1 MFLLKTFITKDFL
14 LESET
19 AKTLYHSF
27 AEGLPIADYHCHINP
42 REIAE
47 NRSFSDISEV
57 WLGGDHYKWRFM
69 RAMGVSEEYI
79 TGNKSP
85 KEKFNKWAEVLPY
98 AVGNPL
104 YHWSHLELL
113 RYFDIDDCLSPET
126 ADVIW
131 QETKSKLTSGKMN
144 VRDIIR
150 KSNVKVICTT
160 DDPADD
166 LLWHKKIAAEG
177 ECDFKVYPAFRPDKA
192 LNIEKNDFAGYIKKL
207 GETAGAEIVNLQAL
221 LDVLTKRLDFFAE
234 NGSRVSDHAFD
245 YVMYRETEFSEIAE
259 IFTKVLSGAKPTNIE
274 TEKYKTFIMLYLAK
288 EYKNR
293 GFIMQL
299 HYGCR
304 RDNNPGMFEK
314 LGPDTGFDCIASYAP
329 TSELAAFL
337 GAAEAA
343 DSLPKTIIYSLN
355 PTDNAAIDTIIGCFS
370 GGRGK
375 IQHGSAWWFN
385 DHIDGM
391 KAQMTSLANI
401 GSLAAFVGMLTD
413 SRSFLS
419 YPRHEYFRRILCNLL
434 GEYVEKGT
442 YPPDMDTLGKIVTD
456 ISFNN
461 TMRYFGF
468 ADGS

>member
-1 MFLLKTFITKDFL
+1 MKTFITKDFL
-14 LESET
+14 LENET

-27 AEGLPIADYHCHINP
+27 AEKLPIADYHCHINP
-42 REIAE
+42 QEIAE

-79 TGNKSP
+79 TGNRTP
-85 KEKFNKWAEVLPY
+85 KEKFLKWAEVLPY

-113 RYFDIDDCLSPET
+113 RYFNIDKCLSPET
-126 ADVIW
+126 ADEIW
-131 QETKSKLTSGKMN
+131 EETKAKLTSGKMT
-144 VRDIIR
+144 VRDII
-150 KSNVKVICTT
+150 KMSNVKIICTT
-160 DDPADD
+160 DDPTDD
-166 LLWHKKIAAEG
+166 LFWHKKIAAEKDI
-177 ECDFKVYPAFRPDKA
+177 DFKLYPAFRPDKA
-192 LNIEKNDFAGYIKKL
+192 LNIEKKDYNAYIKKL
-207 GETAGAEIVNLQAL
+207 GETVGSEITGLQAL
-221 LDVLTKRLDFFAE
+221 LDALSARLDFFAE
-234 NGSRVSDHAFD
+234 SGCRVSDHAFE
-245 YVMYRETEFSEIAE
+245 YVMYRETEFSEISE
-259 IFTKVLSGAKPTNIE
+259 IFAKVLSGQKPTSVE
-274 TEKYKTFIMLYLAK
+274 SEKYKTFLMMFFAK

-293 GFIMQL
+293 GFVMQL

-304 RDNNPGMFEK
+304 RDNNPDMFGK

-343 DSLPKTIIYSLN
+343 NSLPKTIIYSLN
-355 PTDNAAIDTIIGCFS
+355 PADNAAIDTIIGCFP
-370 GGRGK
+370 GGVGK

-391 KAQMTSLANI
+391 KAQMISLANI
-401 GSLAAFVGMLTD
+401 SSLAAFVGMLTD

-434 GEYVEKGT
+434 GEYVTKGQ
-442 YPPDMDTLGKIVTD
+442 YPPDTETLGKIVSD

-461 TMRYFGF
+461 TMNYFNF
-468 ADGS
+468 